1 MKKFLLF
8 AVSLIAAVTG
18 FAQPE
23 NRVFTIT
30 NETYA
35 NLPNPTVITT
45 QGWDDFSAKVPLGF
59 HFSMMGITTD
69 TMYFDDQVNLGAD
82 MQMTTTAPTHLL
94 VFLTD
99 FKDRSDMP
107 GKPVSTVSYQNFI
120 TGTPSVTKIQW
131 KDAGFFGEEDNNGT
145 LNDSVNFQV
154 WLREFS
160 NDVEVHFGPSKI
172 TSSYMD
178 IFNFA
183 LPFFGFAK
191 NADLN
196 NFTLDY
202 LYYVS
207 ATSPAPKVDSIDM
220 IGLAGTS
227 SLGYSAWPANGTVFK
242 FSKPASG
249 GVNGV
254 QLNEY
259 AQVAPTLV
267 TDECVVTLSKPG
279 FEGTI
284 SLIDMNGRFVRSQQA
299 VNGKNILDMGSLVPG
314 NYMLHIRSKEASVF
328 YKITKQ

>member
-1 MKKFLLF
+1 MKKFLL
-8 AVSLIAAVTG
+8 AASLMTAAATG

-30 NETYA
+30 NQTYA

-59 HFSMMGITTD
+59 NFSLMGRTTD
-69 TMYFDDQVNLGAD
+69 TMYFDDQVSLGAD
-82 MQMTTTAPTHLL
+82 MQMSATAPTHLL

-120 TGTPSVTKIQW
+120 TGSPSITKIQW
-131 KDAGFFGEEDNNGT
+131 KDAGFFGEENNNGT

-154 WLREFS
+154 WLREFT

-172 TSSYMD
+172 TSSYTD
-178 IFNFA
+178 IFDFA

-220 IGLAGTS
+220 VGLASATA
-227 SLGYSAWPANGTVFK
+227 LGYPAWPANGTVFK
-242 FSKPASG
+242 FSKPGSS
-249 GVNGV
+249 GVNGL
-254 QLNEY
+254 QLNQY

-267 TDECVVTLSKPG
+267 TNDCVVTLNKPG

-284 SLIDMNGRFVRSQQA
+284 SLIDMNGRLVRSQKA
-299 VNGKNILDMGSLVPG
+299 ADGKNVLDMGSLVPG
-314 NYMLHIRSKEASVF
+314 NYMLHIRSKEESVF